1 MEIEAKYIVPDRATF
16 DRLLGLRALGDYA
29 VREAG
34 VEQLTDHY
42 LDTPG
47 RAIERGGYALRLR
60 QTAGHDDWLATLKS
74 LGGAEGALHRREEHE
89 VNVPAM
95 ALPAAWPDSPAR
107 EVALRLAAGEPLAEL
122 FDLEQTRH
130 RRVVCEGE
138 RTLAELNLDVV
149 VLSVPAGDEV
159 TYELEVELR
168 PDGTTDHLEA
178 LAATLGGYGLAPQP
192 RSKFTRA
199 LELLDHEAQPE
210 PAASGK
216 RAGVQADDTMAEAG
230 RKVLRFHFER
240 MVAQEDDV
248 RAGRDTRSVHQMR
261 VAARRQRAAL
271 RLFGDFYQHKAL
283 RRLRAGLQ
291 AIARRLGAV
300 RDLDVQLEALREYA
314 AKLAPEAAA
323 GLAPLL
329 EAWAAD
335 RDEARAAL
343 LAHLDSD
350 AYQKFKRKY
359 ARFTSTPGA
368 GVAHHHGPAPLL
380 RYVIPGR
387 LWDHYAGVR
396 AYENIVPGAPM
407 ETLHALRIEGKR
419 LRYALEFVEE
429 AVDPT
434 VKLLIDAVVA
444 LQEHLGAL
452 HDLDVCVAQL
462 QAFEAGLGKRATGP
476 TRRALRAYQ
485 ADRRTRLSASRRTLG
500 PVWREV
506 VSARFR
512 KRLARLATKL

>member
-1 MEIEAKYIVPDRATF
+1 MEIEAKYSVPDRATF
-16 DRLLGLRALGDYA
+16 ERLLGLRVLGDYA
-29 VREAG
+29 LRDSG
-34 VEQLTDHY
+34 LEQLTDHY

-47 RAIERGGYALRLR
+47 RSVERGGYALRLR
-60 QTAGHDDWLATLKS
+60 QAAEQDEWLATLKS
-74 LGGAEGALHRREEHE
+74 LGGAEGALHRREELE
-89 VNVPAM
+89 VGVPAM
-95 ALPAAWPDSPAR
+95 ALPAAWPESPAR
-107 EVALRLAAGEPLAEL
+107 ELALRLAAGEPLAEL

-130 RRVVCEGE
+130 RRAVLAGE
-138 RTLAELNLDVV
+138 RTAAELNLDA
-149 VLSVPAGDEV
+149 VLLSTAAGDEV
-159 TYELEVELR
+159 TYELEIELR
-168 PDGTTDHLEA
+168 PDGTADDLESVASA
-178 LAATLGGYGLAPQP
+178 LQVYGLAPQP
-192 RSKFTRA
+192 RSKFARA
-199 LELLDHEAQPE
+199 LELLDHGAQPA
-210 PAASGK
+210 PPPGGK
-216 RAGVQADDTMAEAG
+216 SAGIQPDDPMAEAG

-248 RAGRDTRSVHQMR
+248 RAGRDIRSVHQMR

-271 RLFGDFYQHKAL
+271 RLFGHYYQPKTL

-291 AIARRLGAV
+291 QVARRLGAV
-300 RDLDVQLEALREYA
+300 RDLDVQLEAVREYA
-314 AKLAPEAAA
+314 AKLAPEAVA
-323 GLAPLL
+323 GLSPLL
-329 EAWAAD
+329 DAWTAD

-350 AYQKFKRKY
+350 AYLKFKRKY
-359 ARFTSTPGA
+359 ARFIGTPGA
-368 GVAHHHGPAPLL
+368 GVAHPHGPAPLL

-387 LWDHYAGVR
+387 LWDHYAHVR

-434 VKLLIDAVVA
+434 VKLLIDTVVA

-500 PVWREV
+500 PIWREV
-506 VSARFR
+506 VSPRFR
-512 KRLARLATKL
+512 KRLARIATKL